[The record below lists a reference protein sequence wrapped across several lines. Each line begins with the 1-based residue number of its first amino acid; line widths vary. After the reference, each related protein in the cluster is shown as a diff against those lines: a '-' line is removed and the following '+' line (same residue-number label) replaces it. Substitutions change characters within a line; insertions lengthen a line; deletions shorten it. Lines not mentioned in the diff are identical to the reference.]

1 MRTCPCCGTASP
13 GPRRHDRPP
22 RRNGRA
28 ASARRRR
35 LSVGRASANA
45 AAPAVDRAGWHQEVT
60 SAITRRASEDPMR
73 TRELLNLRNTGH
85 PGINALFAKA
95 HSADWDF
102 ERDVDWTVPVEPDDP
117 LVGHGWAAYG
127 KTPTFQAL
135 PERVKAYATRRAVG
149 RMLNILQVGESVAQ
163 DVCAKLVLTLR
174 EEDYRNHAAAQAM
187 DEARHHLAYRRFI
200 EAMHEEPEN
209 IDAGTEMMFD
219 ALLSTNDPL
228 ELIATEQFFLE
239 SFAMGIFEGLR
250 REATHP
256 LLRRILELIT
266 RDESRHMGFGVLYIA
281 ERMHWE
287 PIEWRIAFARRWM
300 GQILGSLLDRP
311 GPILLAR
318 VIRRLREA
326 GVADAESLAPRML
339 REQQEI
345 NHAELADAAS
355 GANVPHL
362 LKSARRAGLLEPEIL
377 EALDLSNEPLIRGA
391 LRGSVD
397 ADARE

>member
-1 MRTCPCCGTASP
+1 
-13 GPRRHDRPP
+13 
-22 RRNGRA
+22 
-28 ASARRRR
+28 
-35 LSVGRASANA
+35 
-45 AAPAVDRAGWHQEVT
+45 
-60 SAITRRASEDPMR
+60 MR

-135 PERVKAYATRRAVG
+135 PERAKAHATRRAVG

-163 DVCAKLVLTLR
+163 NVCARLVLTLH

-200 EAMHEEPEN
+200 DAMHEEPEN
-209 IDAGTEMMFD
+209 IDSGTEMMFD
-219 ALLSTNDPL
+219 ALLSMSDPL

-239 SFAMGIFEGLR
+239 SLAMGIFDGLR

-281 ERMHWE
+281 ERMHRE
-287 PIEWRIAFARRWM
+287 PMEWRIAFARRWM

-311 GPILLAR
+311 GPIMLAR

-345 NHAELADAAS
+345 NRAELADAAS
-355 GANVPHL
+355 GASVPHL

-377 EALDLSNEPLIRGA
+377 EALDLSREPLIRGA

-397 ADARE
+397 SDARE